1 MYGLQDEFDKNGKS
15 NNMKCFGKTLW
26 LITFLKVI
34 YGSSSIWDK
43 VIYWKC
49 VFWSLKFTKLSD
61 PQLAFLQIII
71 KKKILKIQ
79 DRSLLLIKI
88 ILGNNVEECTVES
101 SACIGLDDM
110 EKRSDHW

>member
-1 MYGLQDEFDKNGKS
+1 M
-15 NNMKCFGKTLW
+15 
-26 LITFLKVI
+26 
-34 YGSSSIWDK
+34 
-43 VIYWKC
+43 
-49 VFWSLKFTKLSD
+49 KFTKLSD

-101 SACIGLDDM
+101 SAYECFELDVMDR
-110 EKRSDHW
+110 RSFMKMRRIRKNFGKSLSE

>member
-43 VIYWKC
+43 
-49 VFWSLKFTKLSD
+49 LFTESAFFGHWNLPNCPIPSWHFYKLS
-61 PQLAFLQIII
+61 LR
-71 KKKILKIQ
+71 KKF
-79 DRSLLLIKI
+79 
-88 ILGNNVEECTVES
+88 
-101 SACIGLDDM
+101 
-110 EKRSDHW
+110 